1 LPSAS
6 GGGEA
11 ASLRSGAKTD
21 EAQIP
26 SAGPASSISFVEG
39 EAATLEGSL
48 ETIVFRNTRE
58 GFTVADFLLD
68 DGRRIKVVGA
78 LADATLGVPLI
89 LSGDFERD
97 PRFGLQFRVVGTI
110 DPEASEEV
118 ALAYLSSGLIPYIG
132 EAGAAEIVAAC
143 GADTL
148 RILATRPESL
158 LDYRGITAK
167 RLPKIR
173 KALRETLSIAPIVG
187 LLNYA
192 VANAKVSGRDARK
205 LPVRVA
211 RRIARHYGAGAAELI
226 RANPWR
232 LSKEIIGVG
241 FLSAD
246 NLAIGLGCPLDSP
259 TRIEAAVLESL
270 RIAAVSS
277 DNTDEGGHIYLPA
290 SVLEARA
297 ASMAAV
303 GQADAASAIARLC
316 ESGEIE
322 EIKSHHGFAIPR
334 LAEAERLIAAKLRVI
349 AAFADAS
356 PISVSEGEIDEIER
370 SENEAL
376 MRFSR
381 LSDTNPSAT
390 YAAAKALVE
399 VSSDPAEPALGD
411 PGPSAPV
418 EHFKFDSS
426 QRRAIRKALEDRITI
441 ITGQPGTGKTTLVRA
456 ILDLADA
463 HGLSSALVSP
473 TGRAAKRLSEATGR
487 PAQTIHRFLRYHPD
501 RGFEGPDMLPDVCV
515 VDEVSM
521 LDSLLASKLIGA
533 LPPYVR
539 LILVGDEDQ
548 LPAVG
553 PGNVLGDLLGAPTV
567 NVLRL
572 TTIHRTAKGSGV
584 PELAH
589 QIRMGVREPKF
600 DHASTRWVRRG
611 EDKAMKPAE
620 QGQEIADWIG
630 ATLSKYTER
639 IDEFQILCPM
649 KKGACGTEALNRLV
663 QGIVNPGP
671 HVRSLRREG
680 FTLYPGDRV
689 LVTKND
695 YPNQLFNG
703 DVGKLTDITPDGQL
717 VVNFDGVE
725 RTLPPDAGGGMT
737 LAYAITVHKSQG
749 SEFPIVLLPMHTSF
763 FIMLKRRLLYTAVS
777 RARKTVTIIGQAKAI
792 SMAIGNHDPRARRTL
807 LLDYLTARDAPPMPL
822 VTPEE
827 VPEDELF

>member
-1 LPSAS
+1 
-6 GGGEA
+6 
-11 ASLRSGAKTD
+11 
-21 EAQIP
+21 
-26 SAGPASSISFVEG
+26 
-39 EAATLEGSL
+39 
-48 ETIVFRNTRE
+48 
-58 GFTVADFLLD
+58 
-68 DGRRIKVVGA
+68 
-78 LADATLGVPLI
+78 
-89 LSGDFERD
+89 
-97 PRFGLQFRVVGTI
+97 
-110 DPEASEEV
+110 
-118 ALAYLSSGLIPYIG
+118 
-132 EAGAAEIVAAC
+132 
-143 GADTL
+143 
-148 RILATRPESL
+148 
-158 LDYRGITAK
+158 
-167 RLPKIR
+167 
-173 KALRETLSIAPIVG
+173 

-192 VANAKVSGRDARK
+192 VLSAKASGRDARK

-303 GQADAASAIARLC
+303 GQADAASAIERLC
-316 ESGEIE
+316 VSGEIE

-356 PISVSEGEIDEIER
+356 PISVSEDEIDEIER

-390 YAAAKALVE
+390 YAAAKAAIE
-399 VSSDPAEPALGD
+399 AGAPEPVSGD
-411 PGPSAPV
+411 PGPTPPA
-418 EHFKFDSS
+418 ELFKFDSS

-501 RGFEGPDMLPDVCV
+501 RGFEGPDSLPDVCV

-589 QIRMGVREPKF
+589 QIRIGVREPRF

-630 ATLSKYTER
+630 ATLSKYIDR

-671 HVRSLRREG
+671 HTRSLRREG
-680 FTLYPGDRV
+680 FTLYPGDGV

-695 YPNQLFNG
+695 YPNALFNG
-703 DVGKLTDITPDGQL
+703 DVGKLTDITQDGQL
-717 VVNFDGVE
+717 IVNFDGVE

-737 LAYAITVHKSQG
+737 LAFAMTTHKAQG
-749 SEFPIVLLPMHTSF
+749 SEFPIVLIPMHTSF

-807 LLDYLTARDAPPMPL
+807 LLDYLTAKEAPQMPL
-822 VTPEE
+822 VMPEE